1 MESVTQSVRDVK
13 GVDLTYWRSNAVSI
27 VSRALKM
34 PMLQPQT
41 IEIINRSASPAA
53 LIDWYCQNDDI
64 SRQLFYLNTERGFGN
79 AGEFYIA
86 LLTGGVC
93 ELNDNQEG
101 YDVLVTD
108 FRTNKT
114 YRLSVKTLASARS
127 FQWNTTL
134 KVRDNALKFDYLVV
148 CGLRQRESPSRSTM
162 FVIPA
167 DDILRQHP
175 KENGVI
181 QVKISK
187 DQFHAQSGK
196 QNRNWEYRLSAHTE
210 IMTALKLST
219 TEFEAFEQLKLD
231 MFAV

>member
-1 MESVTQSVRDVK
+1 MVSVAQSARDVK

-34 PMLQPQT
+34 PMLQPYT
-41 IEIINRSASPAA
+41 IDIINQCESPAE
-53 LIDWYCQNDDI
+53 LIDKYCQDDDI
-64 SRQLFYLNTERGFGN
+64 ARQVFYLNTERGFGN

-108 FRTNKT
+108 FRTNRT
-114 YRLSVKTLASARS
+114 YRLSVKTLAGARS

-134 KVRDNALKFDYLVV
+134 KIRDGVLRFDYLVV
-148 CGLRQRESPSRSTM
+148 CGLQQRESPSRSSM

-167 DDILRQHP
+167 DDILAMKADH
-175 KENGVI
+175 KDHDLIKVS
-181 QVKISK
+181 ISK
-187 DQFHAQSGK
+187 DRLHAQSGR
-196 QNRNWEYRLSAHTE
+196 QNKYWEYRLSAHSE

-219 TEFEAFEQLKLD
+219 TDFDAFVQLG
-231 MFAV
+231 MF